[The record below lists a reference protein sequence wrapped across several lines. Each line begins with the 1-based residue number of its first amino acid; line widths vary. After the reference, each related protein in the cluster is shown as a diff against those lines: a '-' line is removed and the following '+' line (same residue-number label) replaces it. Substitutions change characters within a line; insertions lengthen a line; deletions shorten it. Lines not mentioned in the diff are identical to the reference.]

1 MTQLINDRLEFHGV
15 ITAGIGKHSELG
27 VPGRSAL
34 ISVSP
39 DWPDRLYPGSLNVR
53 VETYPKALVQHG
65 LADRIAELDRGLFR
79 PAFQIARDLFRNNHL
94 RPRPGVPNGGDA
106 QVWRARI
113 EVVGSELTLDCW
125 ALRRFGSRV
134 GEQLEF
140 VAADK
145 LRDLGLE
152 NGQKVVAI
160 LFGSWHI

>member
-1 MTQLINDRLEFHGV
+1 
-15 ITAGIGKHSELG
+15 
-27 VPGRSAL
+27 
-34 ISVSP
+34 
-39 DWPDRLYPGSLNVR
+39 
-53 VETYPKALVQHG
+53 
-65 LADRIAELDRGLFR
+65 
-79 PAFQIARDLFRNNHL
+79 
-94 RPRPGVPNGGDA
+94 VPNGGDA